1 MAPELNS
8 HDHKIYGVV
17 QQCQCELQ
25 VSYIEEIMQVELWR
39 EINTAASSETTKFPG
54 FVFSPGS
61 SEALLIDEVEK

>member
-1 MAPELNS
+1 MITRSMES
-8 HDHKIYGVV
+8 YSS
-17 QQCQCELQ
+17 QCELQ